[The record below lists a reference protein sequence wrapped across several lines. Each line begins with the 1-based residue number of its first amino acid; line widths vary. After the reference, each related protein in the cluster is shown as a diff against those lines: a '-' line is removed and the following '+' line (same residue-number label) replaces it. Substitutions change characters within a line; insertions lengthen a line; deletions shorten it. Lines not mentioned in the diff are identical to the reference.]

1 MQRKIAIIQ
10 PVDPKSGLVSQ
21 QTFFSEKG
29 ILRQIWELIFNASRN
44 LFAVY
49 GMIVFIWWILS

>member
-10 PVDPKSGLVSQ
+10 PIDPKSGKVSQ

-29 ILRQIWELIFNASRN
+29 ILRQLWEMTFNATRN
-44 LFAVY
+44 LFALY
-49 GMIVFIWWILS
+49 GAVAFIWWILS